1 MGGECSECRKWE
13 EEIYWTH
20 FQAVQFFQ
28 FLSGRFDQQLAI
40 PKKFSSNLREKL
52 AESVA
57 LKGPSGA
64 TWTVGL
70 TTSGDTLL
78 LKEGWKKFVED
89 HSLEEDDVL
98 IFRYNGNSLFD
109 VLMFD
114 HRSLCEKEASYFVKK
129 CGHLELESGC
139 PTKKGPGTFEV
150 MDDSSQD
157 AVGSTPSKKLKKH
170 DTWTSLPVAKRPE
183 ANARTRREAINAEKI
198 SGSTAWAYPIQY
210 VSKRRSVTEEEKER
224 ALQTAHAA
232 STQASFLIVMR
243 PSHVY
248 KGFYLSIPAEWASA
262 HLSRKRH
269 DVILHVG
276 ENTWVTKYV
285 KRSSG
290 GGGLA
295 SGWKKFAVENFLEES
310 DVCLFELATG
320 TNDALNLDAR
330 IFRVVEEVIPPARV
344 TSYPSKGKMSS
355 KYPGRK

>member
-57 LKGPSGA
+57 LKGPSGV

-70 TTSGDTLL
+70 TASGDTLL

-98 IFRYNGNSLFD
+98 IFRYNGNSRFD

-139 PTKKGPGTFEV
+139 PTKKGEGTFEV

-157 AVGSTPSKKLKKH
+157 AVGSTPSKTLKKH
-170 DTWTSLPVAKRPE
+170 DTWKPLPVAKRPR
-183 ANARTRREAINAEKI
+183 AN
-198 SGSTAWAYPIQY
+198 
-210 VSKRRSVTEEEKER
+210 
-224 ALQTAHAA
+224 
-232 STQASFLIVMR
+232 
-243 PSHVY
+243 
-248 KGFYLSIPAEWASA
+248 SIPAEWASA

-320 TNDALNLDAR
+320 TNDAITLDAR
-330 IFRVVEEVIPPARV
+330 IFRIVEEVIPPARV
-344 TSYPSKGKMSS
+344 TSYPSKGKKSL
-355 KYPGRK
+355 KYPGRKMAKGANGSLQILKKSLKLTFQLDKSRTRDVISPFNSTFIRLLDFLKQTASDM